1 MKFARTSTPLRL
13 NPDRCATGRCSMGSA
28 RLQETPKARWG
39 ISLFE
44 VVLSLVILVSTLAAI
59 GQLISG
65 GGRGAVR
72 SRLLTQGVFLA
83 ESLIAEMISGATPL
97 ASQTGVPIPNEPR
110 WTFDVTIENEAQADL
125 YLVTVRVQHQANSSM
140 GDVKYELT
148 RLVRDPG
155 GVLLARSAEVERL
168 EAEEEEAAA
177 RSAQSSAGQASAGQA
192 GGSSSGGGAGASGGA
207 AGSATRNTG
216 TSGATRFGGGR

>member
-1 MKFARTSTPLRL
+1 MKRPIDRRHFLHLPSQSAVCRT
-13 NPDRCATGRCSMGSA
+13 
-28 RLQETPKARWG
+28 G

-83 ESLIAEMISGATPL
+83 ESLMAEMISGAAPL
-97 ASQTGVPIPNEPR
+97 ASQTGVPIPNEPS
-110 WTFDVTIENEAQADL
+110 WTADVTIESEAQADL
-125 YLVTVRVQHQANSSM
+125 YLVTVRVQHQSNSSM
-140 GDVKYELT
+140 GDVKYELS

-155 GVLLARSAEVERL
+155 GVLLARSAEEERL
-168 EAEEEEAAA
+168 AAEEEESAA
-177 RSAQSSAGQASAGQA
+177 RSTQA
-192 GGSSSGGGAGASGGA
+192 GSQSGTGQSGSSPAGGAAGGTGASGGGGGA
-207 AGSATRNTG
+207 ATRNTG

>member
-1 MKFARTSTPLRL
+1 MKRPAVRRVVRGRLTRSRSCRT
-13 NPDRCATGRCSMGSA
+13 
-28 RLQETPKARWG
+28 G

-83 ESLIAEMISGATPL
+83 ESLMAEMISGAAPL
-97 ASQTGVPIPNEPR
+97 ASQTGVPIPNEPS
-110 WTFDVTIENEAQADL
+110 WTADVTIESEAQADL
-125 YLVTVRVQHQANSSM
+125 YLVSVRVQHQSNSSM

-155 GVLLARSAEVERL
+155 GVLLARSAEEERL
-168 EAEEEEAAA
+168 AAEEEEAAA
-177 RSAQSSAGQASAGQA
+177 RSTQA
-192 GGSSSGGGAGASGGA
+192 GSQSGTGQSGSSPAGGAAGGAGASAGGG
-207 AGSATRNTG
+207 GSATRNTG

>member
-1 MKFARTSTPLRL
+1 MRR
-13 NPDRCATGRCSMGSA
+13 SA
-28 RLQETPKARWG
+28 RDRGFGFQPGRDPSGPRSDGTSVATRG

-44 VVLSLVILVSTLAAI
+44 VVLSLVILVSSLAAI

-83 ESLIAEMISGATPL
+83 ESLMAEMISGAAPL
-97 ASQTGVPIPNEPR
+97 ASQTSVPIPNEPS
-110 WTFDVTIENEAQADL
+110 WTADVTIENESQADL
-125 YLVTVRVQHQANSSM
+125 YLVTVRVQHQSNSSM

-148 RLVRDPG
+148 RLIRDPG
-155 GVLLARSAEVERL
+155 GVLLARSAEAERL
-168 EAEEEEAAA
+168 AAEEEEAAA
-177 RSAQSSAGQASAGQA
+177 RSSQSSAGQSNAAQA
-192 GGSSSGGGAGASGGA
+192 GASSSGGGAGGA
-207 AGSATRNTG
+207 GGSATRNTG

>member
-1 MKFARTSTPLRL
+1 
-13 NPDRCATGRCSMGSA
+13 
-28 RLQETPKARWG
+28 
-39 ISLFE
+39 

-83 ESLIAEMISGATPL
+83 ESVMSEMISGATPL
-97 ASQTGVPIPNEPR
+97 ASQTGVPVPNEPR
-110 WTFDVTIENEAQADL
+110 WTFDVTIESEAQADL
-125 YLVTVRVQHQANSSM
+125 YLVTVRMQHQANSSM

-155 GVLLARSAEVERL
+155 GVLLARSAEADRL
-168 EAEEEEAAA
+168 AAEEEEAAA
-177 RSAQSSAGQASAGQA
+177 RSAQSSAGQSNGGQSN
-192 GGSSSGGGAGASGGA
+192 GGQSSGSTSGGGASGSGGA

-216 TSGATRFGGGR
+216 TTGSTRFGGGR

>member
-1 MKFARTSTPLRL
+1 MKATTALRVSSSRDPGPSAAGRT
-13 NPDRCATGRCSMGSA
+13 
-28 RLQETPKARWG
+28 G

-59 GQLISG
+59 GQLISS

-83 ESLIAEMISGATPL
+83 ESLMAEMISGAAPL
-97 ASQTGVPIPNEPR
+97 ASQTGVPFPDEPR
-110 WTFDVTIENEAQADL
+110 WTADVTIESEAQADL
-125 YLVTVRVQHQANSSM
+125 YLVTVRVQHQSDSSM
-140 GDVKYELT
+140 GFVNYELS

-155 GVLLARSAEVERL
+155 GVLLARSAEEERV
-168 EAEEEEAAA
+168 ATEEEEATA
-177 RSAQSSAGQASAGQA
+177 RSSQSSSQSNSGQSGSSSAGGAA
-192 GGSSSGGGAGASGGA
+192 GGAGGAGANG
-207 AGSATRNTG
+207 GSASRNTG

>member
-1 MKFARTSTPLRL
+1 MTCVKTRSCSGTPTGPHCSRPSRSAGRL
-13 NPDRCATGRCSMGSA
+13 TGPR
-28 RLQETPKARWG
+28 G

-83 ESLIAEMISGATPL
+83 ESVMSEMISGASPL
-97 ASQTGVPIPNEPR
+97 ASQTGVPVPNEPR
-110 WTFDVTIENEAQADL
+110 WTFDVTIESEAQADL
-125 YLVTVRVQHQANSSM
+125 YLVTVRMQHQANSSM

-155 GVLLARSAEVERL
+155 GVLLARSAEADRL
-168 EAEEEEAAA
+168 AAEEEEAAA
-177 RSAQSSAGQASAGQA
+177 RSAQSSAGQSNGGQSS
-192 GGSSSGGGAGASGGA
+192 GSTSGGGASGSGGA

-216 TSGATRFGGGR
+216 TSGSTRFGGGR